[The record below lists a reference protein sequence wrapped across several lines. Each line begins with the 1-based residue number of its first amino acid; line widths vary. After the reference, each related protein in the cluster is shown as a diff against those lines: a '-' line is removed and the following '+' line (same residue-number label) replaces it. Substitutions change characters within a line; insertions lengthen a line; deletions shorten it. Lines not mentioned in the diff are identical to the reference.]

1 MELAQVIAFS
11 NSFKK
16 EIEDRDFEDSLETAQ
31 CEDVPG
37 DIPNCQK
44 KTLFLFGLILRDPQK
59 MSMFFFVWIQWSVVF
74 IIYIYISPVRDHPFG
89 TNLIFFNYINIYI

>member
-37 DIPNCQK
+37 EGFIPNCQK
-44 KTLFLFGLILRDPQK
+44 KHCSFLG
-59 MSMFFFVWIQWSVVF
+59 
-74 IIYIYISPVRDHPFG
+74 
-89 TNLIFFNYINIYI
+89 